1 MRIGASL
8 SLLAI
13 GAILAFAITDKIS
26 GVDLSVVGWILM
38 AVGVLGLLLTLM
50 FWGGASGRRRE
61 RIVEQDVT
69 PQRTID
75 RDVEPL

>member
-8 SLLAI
+8 TLLAI
-13 GAILAFAITDKIS
+13 GAILAFAVTDKLS
-26 GVDLSVVGWILM
+26 GIDLTVVGWILM
-38 AVGVLGLLLTLM
+38 AVGALGLILTM
-50 FWGGASGRRRE
+50 VFWGGASGRRRE

-75 RDVEPL
+75 RDVEPM